1 MFPVRIGRQ
10 WHQTIGFKELGL
22 IVGAALRSY
31 RQTSRVLNRTR
42 HQEVGGT
49 PLNTLRDGAQA
60 EGLKVLDFMDK
71 KTQGILKEHGFDAQ
85 GVPEENSAVAPK
97 LGKPAYLKKPIIQ
110 SALTEVVA
118 NMNRKGLAASDI
130 AQVQKAASS
139 KAVYVSTVSNR
150 DGVSG

>member
-97 LGKPAYLKKPIIQ
+97 LGKPAYLKKPTIQ

-118 NMNRKGLAASDI
+118 N
-130 AQVQKAASS
+130 
-139 KAVYVSTVSNR
+139 
-150 DGVSG
+150 